1 MMEPPPILTVSQW
14 ADVHRRLSS
23 ESSAEPGRWDTSRA
37 EYQRGVMDSLNDPL
51 IDETIVMTS
60 SQIGKTEI
68 LNNIAGYYI
77 ENDPAPMLV
86 MNPTDEIGEAWSKDR
101 FSPMCRDTPSLKSI
115 IADPKSRSSGN
126 TITHKLFPG
135 GHLTIVGANSPSSL
149 ASRPIRILLC
159 DEVDRYPVS
168 AGTEGDPFS
177 LARKRTT
184 AFWNRRVAIF
194 STPTIKGFSRIEEAF
209 KESDQRRFFVP
220 CPHCDHRHVLA
231 WGNVKWEKGD
241 PSTARM
247 ECPECEKRFTNA
259 QKNAAVRL
267 GEWMATAE
275 FKGKAGFHLNELY
288 SPWKRLEE
296 VVADFLASQGNP
308 SRLQVWVNT
317 SLGETWEESGE
328 RVSDHELMDR
338 LEEYPAEVPKHGLFL
353 TAGVDTQ
360 PDRLEVEV
368 VAWGKGE
375 ESWSIDYHVI
385 HGDPDIPE
393 GTHGSPWTDLTEY
406 LRKPWKH
413 ESGSDV
419 AVSGTF
425 IDSGGANT
433 QAVYGYVRNHKGQRI
448 FAIKGQGGEGVPIVG
463 NRQKRRSGKT
473 SRTIDFV
480 IVGVDNAKTS
490 IMRKL
495 QIKEPGAGYCHF
507 PKGRE
512 PEYFRQLTAEKL
524 VTRFVKGFP
533 RREWQKESGRR
544 NEAIDCRVYAFAA
557 FVMASPRMDKIAFK
571 IIKSKE
577 TPNKIQVEPESQGD
591 KPAQEKI
598 DPIPQS
604 EVSKKP
610 SRPKRRNNWINK
622 WR

>member
-1 MMEPPPILTVSQW
+1 MNALNEPAIEEV
-14 ADVHRRLSS
+14 V
-23 ESSAEPGRWDTSRA
+23 
-37 EYQRGVMDSLNDPL
+37 
-51 IDETIVMTS
+51 VMTS
-60 SQIGKTEI
+60 AQIGKTEI
-68 LNNIAGYYI
+68 LNNISGFFI
-77 ENDPAPMLV
+77 EHDPSPMLV
-86 MNPTDEIGEAWSKDR
+86 LMPTKDLGETWSKVR
-101 FSPMCRDTPSLKSI
+101 FSPMCRDTPSLKELVSS
-115 IADPKSRSSGN
+115 PKSRNTGN

-135 GHLTIVGANSPSSL
+135 GNLAVVGANSPSDL

-177 LARKRTT
+177 LARKRTNS
-184 AFWNRRVAIF
+184 FWNRKIAIF
-194 STPTIKGFSRIEEAF
+194 STPTVKNFSRIEMAYNET
-209 KESDQRRFFVP
+209 DQRRFFVP

-231 WGNVKWEKGD
+231 WGNVVWEKGE

-247 ECPECEKRFTNA
+247 KCPECEKTFSNA

-267 GEWMATAE
+267 GEWIATAE

-288 SPWKRLEE
+288 SPWKRIDE
-296 VVADFLASQGNP
+296 VVSDFLASKDNP

-317 SLGETWEESGE
+317 SLGETWEEQGE
-328 RVSDHELMDR
+328 KVDEHELSGR
-338 LEEYPAEVPKHGLFL
+338 LEEYPAEVPRHGLFL

-368 VAWGKGE
+368 VAWGAGE

-393 GTHGSPWTDLTEY
+393 GTHGSPWTDLTQY
-406 LRKPWKH
+406 LRKAWKH
-413 ESGSDV
+413 ETGNDI
-419 AVSGTF
+419 AVSYTF

-433 QAVYGYVRNHKGQRI
+433 QAVYGYVRSHKGERI
-448 FAIKGQGGEGVPIVG
+448 FAIKGQGGEGHPIVG
-463 NRQKRRSGKT
+463 SRQKRRSGKT
-473 SRTIDFV
+473 ARTVDFV

-495 QIKEPGAGYCHF
+495 QIKDPGPGYCHF
-507 PKGRE
+507 PKNRE
-512 PEYFRQLTAEKL
+512 PEYFRQLTAEKM

-544 NEAIDCRVYAFAA
+544 NEALDCRVYAFAA

-571 IIKSKE
+571 VIKSKE
-577 TPNKIQVEPESQGD
+577 APLQVSQENQIL

-604 EVSKKP
+604 EASKKP
-610 SRPKRRNNWINK
+610 SRPKRRNNWINA